1 MTINVLGE
9 QYEYVESDLNNPE
22 LAEADGICQTFD
34 KVSILRKE
42 EYLAGFSPKAKQQ
55 RREDVIRHE
64 LVHAFA
70 QESGVQY
77 GENEDLVDWVAR
89 MIPKINKVFQSIMEE
104 YPHECASAD
113 CKTTES
119 PDNQREDIPD

>member
-1 MTINVLGE
+1 MTINVLNE
-9 QYEYVESDLNNPE
+9 QYEYMESDLNNPE
-22 LAEADGICQTFD
+22 LAEADGLCQLFD
-34 KVSILRKE
+34 KVIILRKE
-42 EYLAGFSPKAKQQ
+42 EYLSGFSPKAKQR

-77 GENEDLVDWVAR
+77 GENEELVDWIAR
-89 MIPKINKVFQSIMEE
+89 MIPKINEAFRSIMEA
-104 YPHECASAD
+104 YPHECTSAD

-119 PDNQREDIPD
+119 PDN